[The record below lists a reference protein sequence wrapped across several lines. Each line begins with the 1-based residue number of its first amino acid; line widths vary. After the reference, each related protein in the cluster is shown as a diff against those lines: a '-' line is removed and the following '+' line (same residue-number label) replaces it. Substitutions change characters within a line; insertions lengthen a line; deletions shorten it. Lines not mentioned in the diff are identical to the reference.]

1 MEILIIF
8 LLILLNGVF
17 AMAEMAIISAKKHK
31 LKNLAN
37 KGYKDA
43 QIALDLSNNPNKFLS
58 TVQIGITLIGI
69 LAGAFAGATLA
80 ESLSSYLSV
89 FPLFD
94 PYSEALGVGI
104 VVIAITYLSL
114 VIGELVPKRIALNNP
129 EGIALFFARFM
140 NILALVIS
148 PFVHILSISN
158 DFVLKILRIKTKQH
172 VLVTEDDVRMLI
184 TEGTKSGIFERAEK
198 DIVER
203 TLLLDD
209 QQIITLMTPRSKIAW
224 LDINDSP
231 KKIRLKISKRPHTH
245 YPVCKDSLDNIVGV
259 VRAENL
265 LTDFL
270 ANQEISLKRDLRKP
284 LFVLST
290 MNALKVLEVFK
301 KSGIHI
307 VLVVEDHGSSNKKV
321 IGLVSLTDILEAI
334 VGDISTIDDQE
345 NE

>member
-1 MEILIIF
+1 
-8 LLILLNGVF
+8 
-17 AMAEMAIISAKKHK
+17 MAEMAIISARKHK
-31 LKNLAN
+31 LKNLAS

-43 QIALDLSNNPNKFLS
+43 QIALDLANNPNKFLS

-80 ESLSSYLSV
+80 ERLSSYLSS

-129 EGIALFFARFM
+129 EVIALFFSRFM
-140 NILALVIS
+140 NILASVVS
-148 PFVHILSISN
+148 PFVHLLSISN
-158 DFVLKILRIKTKQH
+158 DLVLKILRIKPKKQA
-172 VLVTEDDVRMLI
+172 LVSEDEVRMLI
-184 TEGTKSGIFERAEK
+184 AEGAKLGIFERAEK

-209 QQIITLMTPRSKIAW
+209 KKISTLMTPRSKIAW
-224 LDINDSP
+224 LDISDSP

-270 ANQEISLKRDLRKP
+270 ANEEVSLKRDLRKP
-284 LFVLST
+284 LFAQST
-290 MNALKVLEVFK
+290 MNGLKVLEVFK

-307 VLVVEDHGSSNKKV
+307 VLVLNANKKV
-321 IGLVSLTDILEAI
+321 VGLISLTDILEEI
-334 VGDISTIDDQE
+334 VGDISTIDEQE
-345 NE
+345 DD